1 MFAEVKFKGVLNKF
15 TNFAHGVGEAFEL
28 EGGDLW
34 YGIEQEPFAGV
45 GADFAVFAEV
55 LVGTF
60 KFIDCKVAADSLV
73 QGVGPLA
80 LLTYP
85 LGVRC

>member
-1 MFAEVKFKGVLNKF
+1 MFAEVKFERVLYEF
-15 TNFAHGVGEAFEL
+15 ADFAHGVGEAFEL

-34 YGIEQEPFAGV
+34 DGIELEPFAGV

-85 LGVRC
+85 FGVRC

>member
-1 MFAEVKFKGVLNKF
+1 MFAEVKFKGVLYEF
-15 TNFAHGVGEAFEL
+15 ANFAHGIGEAFEL
-28 EGGDLW
+28 EGGDLRD
-34 YGIEQEPFAGV
+34 GIEQEPFAGV

-60 KFIDCKVAADSLV
+60 KLVDSKVTADSLV